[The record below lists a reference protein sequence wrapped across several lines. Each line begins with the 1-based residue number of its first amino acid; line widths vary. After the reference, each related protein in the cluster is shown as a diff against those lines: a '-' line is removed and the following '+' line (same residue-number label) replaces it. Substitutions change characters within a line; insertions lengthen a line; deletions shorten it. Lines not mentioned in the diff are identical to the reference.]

1 MLCLTNQNIK
11 TPKLSKIIRYL
22 TDNLDAVGK
31 VRYEVNNLRDARLY
45 RWLELPQVSF
55 LSRQI
60 FCRNKHVFVE
70 TKHVFCRDKSMHVST
85 KHVFVATNIILS
97 RQAYFCRDKHVFVA
111 TKVCLRLSR
120 QKLYLWQLPSLIR
133 LSNYWIGAVVLTS
146 CRFSCQTWPKGAFG
160 CRLDRLGQLDSM
172 NDHFLSLPVENVA

>member
-70 TKHVFCRDKSMHVST
+70 TKHVFYSVIMLQDTTLKLILCVYPSFQILLCNYASRYHSE
-85 KHVFVATNIILS
+85 TNTLCLS
-97 RQAYFCRDKHVFVA
+97 
-111 TKVCLRLSR
+111 
-120 QKLYLWQLPSLIR
+120 KLPDITL
-133 LSNYWIGAVVLTS
+133 
-146 CRFSCQTWPKGAFG
+146 
-160 CRLDRLGQLDSM
+160 
-172 NDHFLSLPVENVA
+172 

>member
-11 TPKLSKIIRYL
+11 TPKLNTIIRYL

-31 VRYEVNNLRDARLY
+31 MRYEVNNLRDARLY

-70 TKHVFCRDKSMHVST
+70 TKHVFLSGQKYACRDKT
-85 KHVFVATNIILS
+85 FVPTNTCLS
-97 RQAYFCRDKHVFVA
+97 RQ
-111 TKVCLRLSR
+111 T
-120 QKLYLWQLPSLIR
+120 
-133 LSNYWIGAVVLTS
+133 
-146 CRFSCQTWPKGAFG
+146 
-160 CRLDRLGQLDSM
+160 
-172 NDHFLSLPVENVA
+172 

>member
-11 TPKLSKIIRYL
+11 TPKLNTIIRYL

-31 VRYEVNNLRDARLY
+31 MRYEVNNLRDARLY

-70 TKHVFCRDKSMHVST
+70 TKHVFCRDKSMHVAT
-85 KHVFVATNIILS
+85 KLLS
-97 RQAYFCRDKHVFVA
+97 RQTRVCRDKHNFIA
-111 TKVCLRLSR
+111 TSVRLSR
-120 QKLYLWQLPSLIR
+120 QKHVCRNKSMLRFVATKIILMVAPANFNFPPLFVSDMAKRNLWVP
-133 LSNYWIGAVVLTS
+133 A
-146 CRFSCQTWPKGAFG
+146 
-160 CRLDRLGQLDSM
+160 
-172 NDHFLSLPVENVA
+172 